1 MPSRVPAA
9 ELLRDLIAHV
19 PVHEAARATLLGFLG
34 GADRYYHG
42 VSHVAL
48 LWARHLQFSVGT
60 ALATET
66 PTRLIACA
74 IAYHDAIYDPIR
86 RDNEAR
92 SAALWSDHAALGL
105 MPANEVDWVAET
117 IIATADHFGQTKGG
131 LSWAPARTWLLDLD
145 LTPLGETADDFTRDT
160 ALLRAEY
167 AHLAEPEWVAGRAAF
182 LASLARHP
190 MLFRTPILHDTFEAA
205 ARRNIAAA
213 LESLR
218 RSPV

>member
-1 MPSRVPAA
+1 M
-9 ELLRDLIAHV
+9 LRDLIAHV
-19 PVHEAARATLLGFLG
+19 PVHEAARATVLGFLD
-34 GADRYYHG
+34 GADRHYHG
-42 VSHVAL
+42 LAHVAL

-60 ALATET
+60 ALAADT

-74 IAYHDAIYDPIR
+74 IAYHDAIYDPTR

-92 SAALWSDHAALGL
+92 SAALWRDHAAPGP
-105 MPANEVDWVAET
+105 MPATEVDWVTET
-117 IIATADHFGQTKGG
+117 IIATSDHFGQTKGG
-131 LSWAPARTWLLDLD
+131 HSWASARTWLLDLD
-145 LTPLGETADDFTRDT
+145 LTPLGETADDFTRNT

-190 MLFRTPILHDTFEAA
+190 MLFRTPILHDRFEAA

-218 RSPV
+218 QGPV